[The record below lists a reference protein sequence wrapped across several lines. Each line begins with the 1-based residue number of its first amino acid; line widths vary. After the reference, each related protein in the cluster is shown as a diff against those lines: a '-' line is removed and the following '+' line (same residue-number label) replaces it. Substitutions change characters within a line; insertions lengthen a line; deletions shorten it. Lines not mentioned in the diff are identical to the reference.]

1 MQTLRRQGDFPTVRD
16 TRHAR
21 LLKDEISLRYRRFVR
36 VKQPCTHP
44 SPPLHA
50 AAGSSSGGKEADR
63 RDPRVR
69 VGRRR
74 ATAGSTRGRGVG
86 VAAEEGTIIVRH
98 QPCGGMPA
106 MTMPFAVS
114 RAILRTVRPRDVIE
128 GTVVE
133 AGSPWSLRDVRV
145 IGVARPER
153 YVPVLQTGA
162 LVPDIPLVDQRGKPF
177 SLRSSR
183 GRL

>member
-1 MQTLRRQGDFPTVRD
+1 MQGSS
-16 TRHAR
+16 
-21 LLKDEISLRYRRFVR
+21 KDVISLRYRRFVR
-36 VKQPCTHP
+36 VKQRCTDP

-50 AAGSSSGGKEADR
+50 AAGSSAGGKKPDR
-63 RDPRVR
+63 GDPRVR
-69 VGRRR
+69 VDRL
-74 ATAGSTRGRGVG
+74 RGRVVG
-86 VAAEEGTIIVRH
+86 VAAEQGTIIVRH
-98 QPCGGMPA
+98 QPFGGMPA

-114 RAILRTVRPRDVIE
+114 RTILRTVRPRDVIE

-162 LVPDIPLVDQRGKPF
+162 LVP
-177 SLRSSR
+177 
-183 GRL
+183 